1 MEHQAET
8 VPDAKRR
15 VILVVEDDVLLRF
28 VISEALRNAGFQVVE
43 SADATQALAYIRAQ
57 NHVSLVFSDV
67 HMPGGM
73 NGIGLA
79 DALRADFPAV
89 KIILTSGKLTLEEAG
104 DIPLIPK
111 PYILARVIA
120 DIRAALP
127 PEPEPS

>member
-1 MEHQAET
+1 MEHKAET
-8 VPDAKRR
+8 VPDARRR

-28 VISEALRNAGFQVVE
+28 VISEALRDAGFQVVE
-43 SADATQALAYIRAQ
+43 SASATEALVYIRAQ
-57 NHVSLVFSDV
+57 NNVSLVFSDV

-73 NGIGLA
+73 NGLGLA
-79 DALRADFPAV
+79 EALRADFPAV

-104 DIPLIPK
+104 DIPLISK